1 MVRKFQVSVEHKQQ
15 WAMGTTQR
23 AGFGRRKHIQI
34 RHLFLQD
41 LRRMKKI
48 SLHKVSTKMNPA
60 DLGTK
65 KLGAERRKDLGRLI
79 GIFTGEDETSK
90 RAEVMQARR
99 VQMIL
104 MTAFQAAAA
113 SLLQGFLFLIFIL
126 VRQSYNLYYHRSQVS
141 PGIWWHRSNSVLC
154 ADSNGAWWRL
164 VIVFR
169 SGTFESFEPCFRR

>member
-141 PGIWWHRSNSVLC
+141 PGIWWRRGDGAFC
-154 ADSNGAWWRL
+154 ADSNGAWRRI

-169 SGTFESFEPCFRR
+169 SETFGLSKPKFR